1 LLQAALAMALACY
14 GALSLWPYNWHGGQL
29 LLNAAEPAPDGGVR
43 FRGPGIAVASDP
55 PAWVEPAMHTDR
67 LELSL
72 RVRSLMPEQSGPA
85 RIFTF
90 SSDPYRRNLMIAQ
103 GGTDLVIRLR
113 TPSTDANGRVG
124 SKEFARLPGVF
135 ATPEWVD
142 IGVVIEPGRMR
153 VKIDDEMELE
163 QTLPP
168 GALEGWDPSYRV
180 ALGNELTRNR
190 PWLGEISRA
199 LVRTAGSTQNYA
211 LADDLDFPSILLLT
225 NKFPKLVP
233 FRDFNAT
240 DAVANLVFYFPLGV
254 LFGLLLGAG
263 SGDRS
268 WRRAVGAVLLVA
280 AVSLSME
287 TLQVL
292 VPRRAPSVDD
302 LIFNTL
308 GGALGV
314 LLAIA
319 ATRWLGVARWLS
331 TTRNS

>member
-1 LLQAALAMALACY
+1 MALACY

-85 RIFTF
+85 RIFTL

-124 SKEFARLPGVF
+124 SNEFARLPGVF

-142 IGVVIEPGRMR
+142 IGVVIEPGRLR
-153 VKIDDEMELE
+153 VKVDDEMELE

-168 GALEGWDPSYRV
+168 GALEGWDPSHRV

-199 LVRTAGSTQNYA
+199 LVRTAGSTQDYA
-211 LADDLDFPSILLLT
+211 KAGQLDFPSVLLLT
-225 NKFPKLVP
+225 EKFPKLVP

-240 DAVANLVFYFPLGV
+240 DAIANLVFYFPLGV

-263 SGDRS
+263 SGDRP
-268 WRRAVGAVLLVA
+268 WRRAAGAVLLVA
-280 AVSLSME
+280 AVSASME